1 VKTSTAIG
9 YFLTSIIVF
18 LTPVAP
24 LMVVIALAILIDTFL
39 GLYKA
44 LFYELLII
52 ILYPID
58 VYIMGG
64 SIYGIEH
71 LLTKAGVVLLVFIEA
86 LSVDENIRAINK
98 NRGFEFYFNKLLTV
112 IKKGKAT
119 FTDIKKCRT
128 WRTFRRSLSNS
139 WKAFSNRNRRKLVL

>member
-1 VKTSTAIG
+1 M
-9 YFLTSIIVF
+9 TSIIVF

-44 LFYELLII
+44 YKTKTKITSHKLSRVAFKILFYELLII

-64 SIYGIEH
+64 SIYGIDH

-98 NRGFEFYFNKLLTV
+98 NRGFEYYFNKLLSV
-112 IKKGKAT
+112 IKKGKST
-119 FTDIKKCRT
+119 FTDIKK
-128 WRTFRRSLSNS
+128 
-139 WKAFSNRNRRKLVL
+139 KL

>member
-18 LTPVAP
+18 LTPIAP

-44 LFYELLII
+44 FKTKNKITSHKLSRVAFKILFYELLII

-98 NRGFEFYFNKLLTV
+98 NRGFEFYFNKLLSV

-119 FTDIKKCRT
+119 FTDIKK
-128 WRTFRRSLSNS
+128 
-139 WKAFSNRNRRKLVL
+139 KL

>member
-1 VKTSTAIG
+1 MKTSTAIG

-18 LTPVAP
+18 LTPIAP

-44 LFYELLII
+44 YKTKTKITSHKLSRVAFKVLFYELLII

-98 NRGFEFYFNKLLTV
+98 DRGFEFYFNKLLTV

-119 FTDIKKCRT
+119 FTDIKK
-128 WRTFRRSLSNS
+128 
-139 WKAFSNRNRRKLVL
+139 KL

>member
-1 VKTSTAIG
+1 MKTSTAIG

-18 LTPVAP
+18 LTPIAP

-44 LFYELLII
+44 FKTKNKITSHKLSRVAFKILFYELLIV

-98 NRGFEFYFNKLLTV
+98 NRGFEYYFNKLLSV
-112 IKKGKAT
+112 IKKGKAS
-119 FTDIKKCRT
+119 FTDIKK
-128 WRTFRRSLSNS
+128 
-139 WKAFSNRNRRKLVL
+139 KL

>member
-1 VKTSTAIG
+1 MKTSTAIG

-18 LTPVAP
+18 LTPIAP

-44 LFYELLII
+44 YKTKIKITSHKLSRVAFKILFYELLII

-98 NRGFEFYFNKLLTV
+98 NRGFEYYFNKLLSV
-112 IKKGKAT
+112 IKKGKAS
-119 FTDIKKCRT
+119 FTDIKK
-128 WRTFRRSLSNS
+128 
-139 WKAFSNRNRRKLVL
+139 KL